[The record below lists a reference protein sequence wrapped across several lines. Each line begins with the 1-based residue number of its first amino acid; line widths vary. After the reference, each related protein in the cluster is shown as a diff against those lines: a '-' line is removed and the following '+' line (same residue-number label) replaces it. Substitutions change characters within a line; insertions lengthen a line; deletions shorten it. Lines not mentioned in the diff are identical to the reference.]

1 MATAGLL
8 RLVQPDYNAAGEN
21 TDVLQC
27 QAYTFHLNWP
37 LFKDANYDLSV
48 IKRPDGIRD
57 EAWSVSQA
65 LFNDKK
71 KVDWIKKLEAGGLRL
86 RDCTEMELRDFL
98 QTQFTNNK
106 CIATKSVKNIC
117 TLVRSVF
124 KDIGRRHSVA
134 NAVPMT
140 VFGINLGNTGNPM
153 TQATTAYLKEIVA
166 AKKAQAQAGDTT
178 SNEKLGAPVSV
189 VLAYTTMLYYTHIMI
204 DRYQRFCNGTLNDP
218 NRIVNLAMLN
228 LLYALGIHE
237 GTRQIDVVDRMIH
250 ANQWFPLHEKVYWLT
265 LVLLK
270 PATLAFLL
278 EGNKIRAFNIGLF
291 KGKQKQTTLN
301 RLKAM
306 IPCAYNSI
314 DMVTIYVICMK
325 VALHLQPDLLTTG
338 NVFKPSPNNY
348 SDVRSSYHKKLGFD
362 MFTFYSFRY
371 SGAEEDKKGN
381 INPDW
386 TRQRMGH
393 STISD
398 MKDQYAKN
406 KEKRVAIGNEST
418 KLGMDIYEDTT
429 NNAHIT
435 LEFNVH
441 DNTGVTFDTKWLDE
455 TFAGTTENIMQ
466 DFIECSTLATAFI
479 DKEEWA
485 QAAITEHLAIL
496 YDAIGSS
503 WVSEFPL
510 GLHIKLAPDLV
521 TPTITK
527 IHSEAITN
535 LQQVF
540 KEVPVPSRIPELW
553 SCPQTMYGNWRR
565 LIDDTTPI
573 VVKPPVKKT
582 PVPPPPPKP
591 QPFQAPSPPV
601 CDEKDDIDT
610 ASDTS
615 SVRSWEYGFRV
626 SAIEKKDSIVIY
638 CQHPDACAMRV
649 AKLGTSYV
657 WIARIKDIKLD
668 KKTEKTATI
677 TAQFY
682 YNREKDITKPLKLNK
697 KVEKMTIHET
707 SIINV
712 FTDETLVRLTK
723 ENIKEIID
731 FMRTYIH
738 KE

>member
-98 QTQFTNNK
+98 QAQFANNK
-106 CIATKSVKNIC
+106 CIASKSVKNIC

-166 AKKAQAQAGDTT
+166 VKKAQAQAGDTT

-189 VLAYTTMLYYTHIMI
+189 VLAYTTMLYYMHIMI

-338 NVFKPSPNNY
+338 NVFKPSPNN
-348 SDVRSSYHKKLGFD
+348 
-362 MFTFYSFRY
+362 
-371 SGAEEDKKGN
+371 
-381 INPDW
+381 
-386 TRQRMGH
+386 
-393 STISD
+393 
-398 MKDQYAKN
+398 
-406 KEKRVAIGNEST
+406 
-418 KLGMDIYEDTT
+418 
-429 NNAHIT
+429 
-435 LEFNVH
+435 
-441 DNTGVTFDTKWLDE
+441 
-455 TFAGTTENIMQ
+455 
-466 DFIECSTLATAFI
+466 
-479 DKEEWA
+479 
-485 QAAITEHLAIL
+485 
-496 YDAIGSS
+496 
-503 WVSEFPL
+503 
-510 GLHIKLAPDLV
+510 
-521 TPTITK
+521 
-527 IHSEAITN
+527 
-535 LQQVF
+535 
-540 KEVPVPSRIPELW
+540 
-553 SCPQTMYGNWRR
+553 
-565 LIDDTTPI
+565 
-573 VVKPPVKKT
+573 
-582 PVPPPPPKP
+582 
-591 QPFQAPSPPV
+591 
-601 CDEKDDIDT
+601 
-610 ASDTS
+610 
-615 SVRSWEYGFRV
+615 
-626 SAIEKKDSIVIY
+626 
-638 CQHPDACAMRV
+638 
-649 AKLGTSYV
+649 
-657 WIARIKDIKLD
+657 
-668 KKTEKTATI
+668 
-677 TAQFY
+677 
-682 YNREKDITKPLKLNK
+682 
-697 KVEKMTIHET
+697 
-707 SIINV
+707 
-712 FTDETLVRLTK
+712 
-723 ENIKEIID
+723 
-731 FMRTYIH
+731 
-738 KE
+738 